1 MEEWGKCIIFAW
13 LSWGIV
19 TRCTIYRYVKTYWQ
33 LLRTKP
39 LYFASESILDEEW
52 AGSMKEEVSNK
63 GIKVVF
69 LEQASY
75 MQSLLNYKKRAGL
88 ALKNLAKELQVAV
101 VA

>member
-1 MEEWGKCIIFAW
+1 M
-13 LSWGIV
+13 

-101 VA
+101 VV

>member
-1 MEEWGKCIIFAW
+1 
-13 LSWGIV
+13 
-19 TRCTIYRYVKTYWQ
+19 
-33 LLRTKP
+33 
-39 LYFASESILDEEW
+39 
-52 AGSMKEEVSNK
+52 MKEEVSNK